1 MKAFKSDAM
10 RFTMPVIAENIFT
23 TGVGLIYSAIVG
35 GISASSLAA
44 MGTGN
49 QAINLVVA
57 LFAVITTGGVVL
69 TAQLTGRSDIPRASR
84 VVEHTLLLA
93 PASALV
99 ITVVLLAVSAPLMR
113 LLMPGAQ
120 ADFVKE
126 STDYFRML
134 LLSLPG
140 LITMNA
146 LTGLLRASG
155 ESRIAL
161 LNSILINVVQIAAA
175 YLFINRMGMKIMGAG
190 CAYVACRYAG
200 AIAMVIAVF
209 GHHRGFRVEPSRI
222 FRPSMPVVREILRV
236 GLPTSV
242 DSFSVQAGYLLNNS
256 LLIGLGVRAASTYN
270 VIATI
275 VTLTGIC
282 QGIGNTSAATL
293 VGQKVGAGDLPGA
306 RRRMNAI
313 LLYTFI
319 ATTVLCLV
327 ACLFPRFFAGLFSSD
342 PDVISDSVRIMWLIL
357 PFCYVAVSVNV
368 TEPATRAGGDTKYV
382 MLTCSGCVW
391 LIRLPLTWLFC
402 YPLKMGVAGVW
413 LANMVS
419 LVARTVFCLARVYGR
434 KWGQKP
440 L

>member
-10 RFTMPVIAENIFT
+10 RFTLPVIAENIFT

-190 CAYVACRYAG
+190 RR
-200 AIAMVIAVF
+200 AI
-209 GHHRGFRVEPSRI
+209 
-222 FRPSMPVVREILRV
+222 
-236 GLPTSV
+236 
-242 DSFSVQAGYLLNNS
+242 
-256 LLIGLGVRAASTYN
+256 
-270 VIATI
+270 
-275 VTLTGIC
+275 
-282 QGIGNTSAATL
+282 
-293 VGQKVGAGDLPGA
+293 
-306 RRRMNAI
+306 
-313 LLYTFI
+313 
-319 ATTVLCLV
+319 
-327 ACLFPRFFAGLFSSD
+327 
-342 PDVISDSVRIMWLIL
+342 
-357 PFCYVAVSVNV
+357 
-368 TEPATRAGGDTKYV
+368 
-382 MLTCSGCVW
+382 
-391 LIRLPLTWLFC
+391 
-402 YPLKMGVAGVW
+402 
-413 LANMVS
+413 
-419 LVARTVFCLARVYGR
+419 
-434 KWGQKP
+434 
-440 L
+440 

>member
-10 RFTMPVIAENIFT
+10 RFTLPVIAENIFT

-140 LITMNA
+140 LITLSSA
-146 LTGLLRASG
+146 P
-155 ESRIAL
+155 
-161 LNSILINVVQIAAA
+161 SIV
-175 YLFINRMGMKIMGAG
+175 AG
-190 CAYVACRYAG
+190 H
-200 AIAMVIAVF
+200 AIA
-209 GHHRGFRVEPSRI
+209 
-222 FRPSMPVVREILRV
+222 
-236 GLPTSV
+236 
-242 DSFSVQAGYLLNNS
+242 
-256 LLIGLGVRAASTYN
+256 
-270 VIATI
+270 
-275 VTLTGIC
+275 
-282 QGIGNTSAATL
+282 SAFL
-293 VGQKVGAGDLPGA
+293 
-306 RRRMNAI
+306 
-313 LLYTFI
+313 
-319 ATTVLCLV
+319 
-327 ACLFPRFFAGLFSSD
+327 
-342 PDVISDSVRIMWLIL
+342 
-357 PFCYVAVSVNV
+357 
-368 TEPATRAGGDTKYV
+368 
-382 MLTCSGCVW
+382 
-391 LIRLPLTWLFC
+391 
-402 YPLKMGVAGVW
+402 
-413 LANMVS
+413 
-419 LVARTVFCLARVYGR
+419 
-434 KWGQKP
+434 
-440 L
+440 

>member
-1 MKAFKSDAM
+1 MKAFKSDAL
-10 RFTMPVIAENIFT
+10 RFTLPVIAENIFT

-49 QAINLVVA
+49 QTINLVVA

-69 TAQLTGRSDIPRASR
+69 TAQLTGRGDIPRASR

-99 ITVVLLAVSAPLMR
+99 VTVVLLAVSAPLMR

-161 LNSILINVVQIAAA
+161 LNSILINVVQIATA

-222 FRPSMPVVREILRV
+222 FRPDRKSVV
-236 GLPTSV
+236 
-242 DSFSVQAGYLLNNS
+242 
-256 LLIGLGVRAASTYN
+256 
-270 VIATI
+270 
-275 VTLTGIC
+275 
-282 QGIGNTSAATL
+282 
-293 VGQKVGAGDLPGA
+293 
-306 RRRMNAI
+306 
-313 LLYTFI
+313 
-319 ATTVLCLV
+319 
-327 ACLFPRFFAGLFSSD
+327 
-342 PDVISDSVRIMWLIL
+342 
-357 PFCYVAVSVNV
+357 
-368 TEPATRAGGDTKYV
+368 
-382 MLTCSGCVW
+382 
-391 LIRLPLTWLFC
+391 
-402 YPLKMGVAGVW
+402 
-413 LANMVS
+413 
-419 LVARTVFCLARVYGR
+419 
-434 KWGQKP
+434 
-440 L
+440 